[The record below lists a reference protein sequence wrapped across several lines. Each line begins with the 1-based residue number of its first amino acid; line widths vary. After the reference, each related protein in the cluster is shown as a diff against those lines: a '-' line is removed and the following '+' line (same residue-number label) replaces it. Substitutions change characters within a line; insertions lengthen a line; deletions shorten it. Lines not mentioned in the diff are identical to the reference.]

1 VENSRAAL
9 EAFLMGSSDSEDDGD
24 DGRPPSEATTGA
36 GRAAPHRRR
45 GSEDDEDDDD
55 DNFFVDHVNGGRES
69 VRVPV
74 SSRSEP
80 PEAETGAAGLAG
92 GRERDGPRV
101 RSEGTRPEAN
111 GSAAAGKTNV
121 EDNSDD
127 DEEFP
132 PSSPSPN
139 GLDPTATLQA
149 KPKPEGNGDVCVVAR
164 ASRVDDSGENGKA
177 PDGGGSKDDA
187 ESPPK
192 EASRRSPESAP
203 IRGVT
208 FGRKSAKPEQ
218 GKDSASQGETLVEGD
233 ETCAP
238 NDSEAP
244 PSSHP
249 EKSEVNSD
257 EFIANDSLPV
267 ANGSSAPSEESLS
280 AEPSKAGSADNSEAT
295 DDEDEG
301 AFVIRHTFQAAA
313 RGPPGRSREAPAK
326 SEEAASP
333 GSRSGA
339 GPATAP
345 APASAGLSAAAR
357 EAIARAQREAERLAI
372 PRKESDAG
380 GSAKRKDRKEKKKK
394 KDKKRGGRGEGV
406 VDS

>member
-55 DNFFVDHVNGGRES
+55 DNFFVGS
-69 VRVPV
+69 VRAAA

-80 PEAETGAAGLAG
+80 QEAETGAAGLAG
-92 GRERDGPRV
+92 GQERDGTSV
-101 RSEGTRPEAN
+101 RSEGTRAGAN
-111 GSAAAGKTNV
+111 GSAAAGKSNGGG
-121 EDNSDD
+121 
-127 DEEFP
+127 EFP

-139 GLDPTATLQA
+139 GPNLPVASQA
-149 KPKPEGNGDVCVVAR
+149 KPGGNGGVRVVAR
-164 ASRVDDSGENGKA
+164 ASRVDGSGEDGKA
-177 PDGGGSKDDA
+177 PDGIRSEDGADSA
-187 ESPPK
+187 PE
-192 EASRRSPESAP
+192 EASQRSMESAS
-203 IRGVT
+203 IREVT
-208 FGRKSAKPEQ
+208 VARHIAEPEEE
-218 GKDSASQGETLVEGD
+218 KDSASQGATLAEGD

-238 NDSEAP
+238 NDSETP
-244 PSSHP
+244 PSVHP
-249 EKSEVNSD
+249 EKSNGNSD

-267 ANGSSAPSEESLS
+267 ANGSSAPSEESVS
-280 AEPSKAGSADNSEAT
+280 AGPSKAGSADNSEAT

-313 RGPPGRSREAPAK
+313 RGPPGRSRESPAK
-326 SEEAASP
+326 SDEAASP

-339 GPATAP
+339 GPAAAP